1 VQTARRD
8 DADPSRPFFLLS
20 EEMAV
25 QTFLRRLMFALGFA
39 LAVVVVAPAQEKV
52 PAKAQAK
59 APARPTLPDGTTE
72 LTNLAYVADGG
83 PRRTLDLYLPKAD
96 GPLPLIIWVHGGGW
110 EAGSKENP
118 KPLRFLS
125 RGYAVASINYR
136 LSQMAPFP
144 AQIQDC
150 KAAVRHLRLIAKENN
165 IDPDRFGAWGESA
178 GGHLVALLG
187 TCDET
192 TFDEPADAKKRP
204 SARVQAVCDW
214 YGPSDFATFLDGVTA
229 DRRERLVTLLQKLFD
244 GPLEQK
250 KELMR
255 QASPTA
261 HVSKSASP
269 FLIVHGDKDPIVM
282 LQQSE
287 LLHAALTKVGVE
299 STLQV
304 VPGGSHGGPGF
315 DSPETRAVI
324 EQFFDK
330 HLKKSATAN
339 SRS

>member
-1 VQTARRD
+1 
-8 DADPSRPFFLLS
+8 
-20 EEMAV
+20 M
-25 QTFLRRLMFALGFA
+25 QTFLRRLMFALGFG
-39 LAVVVVAPAQEKV
+39 LAVVAPAVAQEKV

-59 APARPTLPDGTTE
+59 ATSRPALPEGTTA
-72 LTNLAYVADGG
+72 LADLAYVTDGG
-83 PRRTLDLYLPKAD
+83 PRRTLDLYVPKSD
-96 GPLPLIIWVHGGGW
+96 GPLPLIVWVHGGGW
-110 EAGSKENP
+110 QGGSKQSP
-118 KPLRFLS
+118 KALRFLT

-150 KAAVRHLRLIAKENN
+150 KAAVRYLRSIAKENN

-187 TCDET
+187 TCEET
-192 TFDEPADAKKRP
+192 AFDEQPGGKRP
-204 SARVQAVCDW
+204 SAHVQAVCDW
-214 YGPSDFATFLDGVTA
+214 YGPSDFATFLDGVAA
-229 DRRERLVTLLQKLFD
+229 DRREQLLPLLEKLFD

-255 QASPTA
+255 QGSPTA
-261 HVSKSASP
+261 HVSKMAAP

-287 LLHAALTKVGVE
+287 LLHAALGKVGVE
-299 STLQV
+299 STLHV
-304 VPGGSHGGPGF
+304 VAGGGHGGPGF
-315 DSPETRAVI
+315 DSAETRGVI

-330 HLKKSATAN
+330 HLKKAVTAN
-339 SRS
+339 SQK